1 MPAAA
6 NIYRIGNQWLMFERG
21 PRRGLGAD
29 LFEDPEAWLDE
40 QAEKVGDKV
49 QEGAKKL
56 ANKGI
61 DAALSE
67 TEKALFGEEPK
78 TGGAVESSAS
88 MFPGEADA
96 ALKKLGAPTGI
107 FRPEGLNDSQWAA
120 LWSVPQIMAAYKVV
134 GEHMPTPL
142 LEKVYANGG
151 KPALELAVA
160 RAEWG
165 VCRGKQVNSE
175 TGQYVDRPPKPK
187 SWAIW
192 VCPRSEWSEGV
203 IPPSGQRKPP
213 RETGTWASPWAV
225 GQMAG
230 LYTPGKIAPATYAQ
244 GLRAWVTKQM
254 ANIKTAIDAKE
265 WVKAGRISERTKA
278 SLTGTLAQDPG
289 WFPQDERASLLAL
302 LQELRDVIVAGA
314 TAAAGGTVVPSN
326 KQTDDVIKD
335 MVSSGT
341 ATLPQVQQASA
352 GGFLGPIT
360 PVKVAVGAGLLWLI
374 FRLMARA

>member
-120 LWSVPQIMAAYKVV
+120 LWSVPQIMAAYKGV
-134 GEHMPTPL
+134 GGHMTNQFV
-142 LEKVYANGG
+142 EKV
-151 KPALELAVA
+151 
-160 RAEWG
+160 
-165 VCRGKQVNSE
+165 
-175 TGQYVDRPPKPK
+175 
-187 SWAIW
+187 
-192 VCPRSEWSEGV
+192 
-203 IPPSGQRKPP
+203 
-213 RETGTWASPWAV
+213 
-225 GQMAG
+225 
-230 LYTPGKIAPATYAQ
+230 
-244 GLRAWVTKQM
+244 
-254 ANIKTAIDAKE
+254 
-265 WVKAGRISERTKA
+265 
-278 SLTGTLAQDPG
+278 
-289 WFPQDERASLLAL
+289 
-302 LQELRDVIVAGA
+302 
-314 TAAAGGTVVPSN
+314 
-326 KQTDDVIKD
+326 
-335 MVSSGT
+335 
-341 ATLPQVQQASA
+341 
-352 GGFLGPIT
+352 
-360 PVKVAVGAGLLWLI
+360 
-374 FRLMARA
+374 